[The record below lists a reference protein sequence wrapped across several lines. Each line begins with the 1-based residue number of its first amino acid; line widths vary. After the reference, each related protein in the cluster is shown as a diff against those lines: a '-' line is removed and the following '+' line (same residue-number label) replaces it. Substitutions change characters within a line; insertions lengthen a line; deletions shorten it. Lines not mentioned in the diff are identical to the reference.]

1 MKTNLNTR
9 EKDFHHRLFQRYITG
24 EDNLN
29 AIIFHVPIGNAKKT
43 NLIYFHYNYPAI
55 KYVQHDKSTC
65 VFIRLSSAL
74 YNATEHVAE
83 KDIASRLE
91 SSLKIESSGYLYWIN
106 FPNKIMKDSVRKE
119 GYQHL
124 CYKFD
129 ILNDISDHM
138 TLVKLIDT
146 AINVNH
152 AVSIIGCWIYDSNH
166 KRALPLI
173 K

>member
-1 MKTNLNTR
+1 MNR
-9 EKDFHHRLFQRYITG
+9 
-24 EDNLN
+24 
-29 AIIFHVPIGNAKKT
+29 
-43 NLIYFHYNYPAI
+43 I
-55 KYVQHDKSTC
+55 K
-65 VFIRLSSAL
+65 F
-74 YNATEHVAE
+74 ATEVLTDHV
-83 KDIASRLE
+83 
-91 SSLKIESSGYLYWIN
+91 IN
-106 FPNKIMKDSVRKE
+106 KGQQQCR
-119 GYQHL
+119 
-124 CYKFD
+124 YKVVQWNNRGTFD